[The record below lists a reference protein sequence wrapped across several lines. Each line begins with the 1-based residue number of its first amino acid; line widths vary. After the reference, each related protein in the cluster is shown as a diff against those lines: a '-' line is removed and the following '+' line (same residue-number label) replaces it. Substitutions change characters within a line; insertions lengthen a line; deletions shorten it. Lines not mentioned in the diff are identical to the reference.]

1 MSVSLFTQQAN
12 PNSGRGRRGALP
24 PEATAALANPYVAS
38 RLRRLSGRLSEARRG
53 ERQAQGNVRS
63 DLNKFIMPKLVEGHP
78 QLRSAKAQ
86 TTSQQGR
93 IAYMRLYNSALSTL
107 TDQLINANWNNILI
121 YDAEKQRDAKL
132 QAKYGGN
139 MTGLLK
145 ARKAAHRGSIQR
157 WWMFNKQ
164 SVMQQA
170 LGIIQSNP
178 DAVLGWMSS
187 PIQYAPG
194 PAVIPD
200 LFTPD
205 TPVA

>member
-1 MSVSLFTQQAN
+1 MSVSLFTQAN
-12 PNSGRGRRGALP
+12 SNTGRARRGALP
-24 PEATAALANPYVAS
+24 PESSAAFRDPYVSAS
-38 RLRRLSGRLSEARRG
+38 IRRLRGRLSEARRG

-63 DLNKFIMPKLVEGHP
+63 DLNKFIMPKLVESHP
-78 QLRSAKAQ
+78 QLRTARAQ
-86 TTSQQGR
+86 TTTQQGR

-107 TDQLINANWNNILI
+107 TDQILNGNWNNILTL
-121 YDAEKQRDAKL
+121 DRDKERDAKL
-132 QAKYGGN
+132 QAKYGSN
-139 MTGLLK
+139 VNGLLK
-145 ARKAAHRGSIQR
+145 ARKAAHRVSIQR

-164 SVMQQA
+164 AVMQQA